1 MTNVCSIC
9 LETPKTKLSLQCNHT
24 FCFHCIHKWSLK
36 HSSCPCCRKCM
47 KNQDI
52 PGMKQRF
59 LDTCSLK
66 IKKSKKAKNKKEHK
80 KLVLDVFNYVVENG
94 ELLGVLKDNTAFL
107 DLMINKYKM
116 FSVKL
121 DLETG
126 NLLNEMVRMNERF
139 KENNGTFI

>member
-9 LETPKTKLSLQCNHT
+9 LDTPKTKLSLQCNHA

-66 IKKSKKAKNKKEHK
+66 MKKSKKAKNKKEHK
-80 KLVLDVFNYVVENG
+80 NLVLDVFRYVVENG
-94 ELLGVLKDNTAFL
+94 ELLGVLKDNITFL

-116 FSVKL
+116 LSMKL
-121 DLETG
+121 DLKSG
-126 NLLNEMVRMNERF
+126 NLLKEMVRMNERF

>member
-1 MTNVCSIC
+1 
-9 LETPKTKLSLQCNHT
+9 
-24 FCFHCIHKWSLK
+24 
-36 HSSCPCCRKCM
+36 M

-66 IKKSKKAKNKKEHK
+66 MKKSKKAKNKKEHK
-80 KLVLDVFNYVVENG
+80 NLVLDVFRYVVENG
-94 ELLGVLKDNTAFL
+94 ELLGVLKDNITFL

-116 FSVKL
+116 LSMKL
-121 DLETG
+121 DLKSG
-126 NLLNEMVRMNERF
+126 NLLEEMVRMNERF